1 MAGAT
6 VTMLVTVLVMMVAR
20 TGAMCPAQCS
30 CEARTVRCHG
40 EIIHIIQVSLAVSF
54 TINLDQIFLGNTNL
68 NKVPMTHKE
77 AFPLLRNSYKLQPK
91 QSSAHQ

>member
-6 VTMLVTVLVMMVAR
+6 VTMLVTVMVMLVAR

-40 EIIHIIQVSLAVSF
+40 EIIHVKYKCHLM
-54 TINLDQIFLGNTNL
+54 FLST
-68 NKVPMTHKE
+68 
-77 AFPLLRNSYKLQPK
+77 SI
-91 QSSAHQ
+91 

>member
-6 VTMLVTVLVMMVAR
+6 VTMLVTVMVMLVAR

-40 EIIHIIQVSLAVSF
+40 EIIHV
-54 TINLDQIFLGNTNL
+54 
-68 NKVPMTHKE
+68 K
-77 AFPLLRNSYKLQPK
+77 YKCHLFQ
-91 QSSAHQ
+91 

>member
-6 VTMLVTVLVMMVAR
+6 VTMLVTVMVMMVAR

-40 EIIHIIQVSLAVSF
+40 EIIHIIPVRMSLIRVSPS
-54 TINLDQIFLGNTNL
+54 I
-68 NKVPMTHKE
+68 
-77 AFPLLRNSYKLQPK
+77 
-91 QSSAHQ
+91 